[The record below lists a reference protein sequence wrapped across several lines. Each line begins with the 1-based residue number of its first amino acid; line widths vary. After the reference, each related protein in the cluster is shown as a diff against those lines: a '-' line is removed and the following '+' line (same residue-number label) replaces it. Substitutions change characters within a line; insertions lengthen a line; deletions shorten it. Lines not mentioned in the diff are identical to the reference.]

1 MARVTAT
8 EVKEIMPDV
17 SMEDAQV
24 LPFINAAEAMIN
36 KIFANDI
43 TTGTDLLKEI
53 ERWFTAHMIA
63 STPFYR
69 QAYKERVGDAEIT
82 YTGEFKQDLSSTPY
96 GQMVKTLD
104 TTGKMSNIAKR
115 AITTFTIPS
124 FD

>member
-1 MARVTAT
+1 MARVTAA
-8 EVKEIMPDV
+8 EVKEIMPDL
-17 SMEDAQV
+17 SMEDSQIA
-24 LPFINAAEAMIN
+24 PFIAGAELIITKM
-36 KIFANDI
+36 FANDT
-43 TTGTDLLKEI
+43 TTGTNLLKEI

-69 QAYKERVGDAEIT
+69 QASKERVGDAEIA

-104 TTGKMSNIAKR
+104 TTGKMSNVGKR
-115 AITTFTIPS
+115 GITTFTIPS